1 MRWISR
7 PRKEGTTLP
16 NVRTIG
22 KYGSNA
28 AVISARL
35 WP

>member
-1 MRWISR
+1 L
-7 PRKEGTTLP
+7 PRTT